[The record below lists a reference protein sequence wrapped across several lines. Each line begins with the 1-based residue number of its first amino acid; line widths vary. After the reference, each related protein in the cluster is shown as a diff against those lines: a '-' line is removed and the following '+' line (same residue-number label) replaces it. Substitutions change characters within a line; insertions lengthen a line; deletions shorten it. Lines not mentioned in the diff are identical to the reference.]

1 MTKELGFILAIAV
14 TLLLAG
20 CTDYFYYGYP
30 KAISFPAEGG
40 RMTIE
45 SDYSWYPKI
54 CEPVARKTISA
65 KNETEDSLFVTGG
78 WLRTKQGIPSCNK
91 IEIIAEPNNSKETR
105 TLYIYDD
112 ITVCFEE
119 SAIKVVQYGRK

>member
-1 MTKELGFILAIAV
+1 MRKVLIFLSVALAV
-14 TLLLAG
+14 VLCG

-30 KAISFPAEGG
+30 KTISFPAEGG

-45 SDYSWYPKI
+45 SDYSWAPKI

-65 KNETEDSLFVTGG
+65 KTETEDSLFVTGG
-78 WLRTKQGIPSCNK
+78 WLRTKQGQPTHNK
-91 IEIIAEPNNSKETR
+91 IEIIAEPNNTKQTR

-112 ITVCFEE
+112 ISICFEE